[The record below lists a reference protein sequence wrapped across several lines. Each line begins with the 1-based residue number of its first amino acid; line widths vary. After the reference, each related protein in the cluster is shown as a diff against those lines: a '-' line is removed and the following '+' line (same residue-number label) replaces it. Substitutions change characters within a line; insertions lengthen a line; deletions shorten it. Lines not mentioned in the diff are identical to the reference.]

1 MIENGNTEEEI
12 EQWTENHRAAVAIYD
27 APIEEIENRIT
38 TLKREKEADDAE
50 QEERRI
56 QRRLEEERRML
67 EMQLEMKKKEKREK
81 EEKKK
86 EYSLLNDCKF
96 SKTRLPRL
104 VITKF
109 VGTHFDWFGFWNQ
122 FESHQGGQGLEKM
135 SATMVSRLRIF

>member
-56 QRRLEEERRML
+56 QRRLEEERRIL
-67 EMQLEMKKKEKREK
+67 EILMEVKKKEERERRK
-81 EEKKK
+81 NIV
-86 EYSLLNDCKF
+86 Y
-96 SKTRLPRL
+96 
-104 VITKF
+104 
-109 VGTHFDWFGFWNQ
+109 
-122 FESHQGGQGLEKM
+122 
-135 SATMVSRLRIF
+135 